1 MRRATIAVLYCLST
15 IALGQNE
22 TDLWA
27 KYREDLKANPRS
39 SVTQFRMGEIYFQ
52 QGGYQPAANAFR
64 EALNGDLQP
73 RWIEVWSHLILGKIF
88 DITGQRERAINE
100 YTQVRRINDNTRGA
114 VEEAAIYLQIPYPR
128 R

>member
-1 MRRATIAVLYCLST
+1 MRRATIAVLYCLSV

-52 QGGYQPAANAFR
+52 AGWFISQQLTPDVAAVGCSARLDCPSFQHAID
-64 EALNGDLQP
+64 EFLP
-73 RWIEVWSHLILGKIF
+73 I
-88 DITGQRERAINE
+88 GQRP
-100 YTQVRRINDNTRGA
+100 D
-114 VEEAAIYLQIPYPR
+114 
-128 R
+128 